1 MLRLIAS
8 TSKAYATN
16 EKSEKENT
24 IHVYSRGFDDFT
36 D

>member
-1 MLRLIAS
+1 MLRSIAS
-8 TSKAYATN
+8 ASKAYAAN
-16 EKSEKENT
+16 EKSGKENT